1 MVNRLTMSR
10 RAFSLIEL
18 VVVVVIIGII
28 GAIAIPRMS
37 KGASGAS
44 ESSLSGNLS
53 VLRNAIALYE
63 AEHQAYPA
71 VATFSAQMLQYTD
84 ASGNTN
90 ATKTSTYQYGPYLR
104 SIPALPV
111 GANKGSNTVAASYAA
126 NVGWVYDVTTG
137 TIIAGTSATEVDSV
151 GTKYNT
157 Y

>member
-1 MVNRLTMSR
+1 MKNSSKSLR

-37 KGASGAS
+37 KGATGAS

-63 AEHQAYPA
+63 AEHQAYPTLA
-71 VATFSAQMLQYTD
+71 NFSNSMLIFTD
-84 ASGNTN
+84 SAGNSN
-90 ATKTSTYQYGPYLR
+90 ATKTTTYQYGPYLR
-104 SIPALPV
+104 AIPPLPV
-111 GANKGSNTVAASYAA
+111 GANKGSITVAASYAA
-126 NVGWVYDVTTG
+126 NVAWVYDEVAG